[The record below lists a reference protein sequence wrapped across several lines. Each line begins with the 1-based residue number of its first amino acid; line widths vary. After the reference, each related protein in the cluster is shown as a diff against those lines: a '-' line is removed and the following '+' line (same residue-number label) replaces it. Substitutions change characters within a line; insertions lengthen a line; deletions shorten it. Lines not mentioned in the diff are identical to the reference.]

1 MSEIFEPSTNEEK
14 KGYNKI
20 IKQDSNS
27 QSTNIESNEKDY
39 YISRIIR
46 HKTKLIKYLIFQLIT
61 LLLDL
66 LCSIAYKFL
75 FHNFLN
81 LFSIYLFLFWTIILL
96 CIYKNSYKNFEN
108 LNIDSYRAIKRNILI
123 TKIIYALMFINIIYT
138 IVKKLVLEN
147 NQWINYFY
155 YTASLNEVF
164 LSLLGCVIYVILN
177 LIFPFFVIKKLNRM
191 KRLLNAVGMLKGQE
205 YSVTYTVDVP
215 KLGLNGVERKVE
227 IR

>member
-1 MSEIFEPSTNEEK
+1 MSEVFEPSTNEE

-46 HKTKLIKYLIFQLIT
+46 HKTKLIKYLIFQSIVLLI
-61 LLLDL
+61 DI

-75 FHNFLN
+75 FNNFFN
-81 LFSIYLFLFWTIILL
+81 LISIYLFSFWTIILF
-96 CIYKNSYKNFEN
+96 CIYKNSYKQFEN
-108 LNIDSYRAIKRNILI
+108 INIDSYRAIKRNIII
-123 TKIIYALMFINIIYT
+123 TKLFYILMIIDIIYI
-138 IVKKLVLEN
+138 IVKKLILESN
-147 NQWINYFY
+147 KWINYYY

-164 LSLLGCVIYVILN
+164 LSLVGCIIYIILN
-177 LIFPFFVIKKLNRM
+177 LIFPYFIIKELNRL

-215 KLGLNGVERKVE
+215 KLGLNGIERKVE